1 METFFQRLLPFIIE
15 YKEAIGGTV
24 LFLLLWYLI
33 HRFRVSRQPF
43 RAASTDNGSVWV
55 SRATVLNLIQSACA
69 EIEGGSVKRVQCINK
84 RRLLLLKLYISLDVN
99 QSFEVSSMRFQE
111 AAKNAVTQS
120 FEVSSMRFQEA
131 AKNAVTHCLG
141 ALKAVRVD
149 VVLDG
154 VKGEYGG
161 KTKSA
166 MSTDPSASIPKNT
179 PVTVPEGSST
189 VTSEDATKSEDD

>member
-111 AAKNAVTQS
+111 AAKNAVT
-120 FEVSSMRFQEA
+120 
-131 AKNAVTHCLG
+131 HCLG

-166 MSTDPSASIPKNT
+166 ISTDLSASIPKNKPDVASENFST
-179 PVTVPEGSST
+179 NSSK
-189 VTSEDATKSEDD
+189 VGDDVKSEED

>member
-1 METFFQRLLPFIIE
+1 METWDRQLLAFIIA
-15 YKEAIGGTV
+15 YKEIIGGV
-24 LFLLLWYLI
+24 VAFLLLWI
-33 HRFRVSRQPF
+33 IVRRFFARFRPF

-111 AAKNAVTQS
+111 AAKNAVT
-120 FEVSSMRFQEA
+120 
-131 AKNAVTHCLG
+131 HCLG

-154 VKGEYGG
+154 VKGEYGEP
-161 KTKSA
+161 KRSVASNDPFTSDLKNASA
-166 MSTDPSASIPKNT
+166 AAS
-179 PVTVPEGSST
+179 EGSST
-189 VTSEDATKSEDD
+189 VPSEMEDDVKSEED

>member
-24 LFLLLWYLI
+24 LFLLLWYFI

-111 AAKNAVTQS
+111 AAKNAVT
-120 FEVSSMRFQEA
+120 
-131 AKNAVTHCLG
+131 HCLG

-154 VKGEYGG
+154 VKGEYGDP
-161 KTKSA
+161 KKSVAKALSPSFSESNTVSSENLSAVSSEEETKS
-166 MSTDPSASIPKNT
+166 K
-179 PVTVPEGSST
+179 
-189 VTSEDATKSEDD
+189 DD

>member
-1 METFFQRLLPFIIE
+1 METWDQQLLAFIIK
-15 YKEAIGGTV
+15 YKEAVGGAC
-24 LFLLLWYLI
+24 LFLLSWYML
-33 HRFRVSRQPF
+33 HRFRVFRQPF

-69 EIEGGSVKRVQCINK
+69 GIEGGSVKRVQCINK

-111 AAKNAVTQS
+111 AAKNAVT
-120 FEVSSMRFQEA
+120 
-131 AKNAVTHCLG
+131 HCLG

-154 VKGEYGG
+154 VKGEYINS
-161 KTKSA
+161 KKSVA
-166 MSTDPSASIPKNT
+166 STGLLTSVSGTESVKSSEN
-179 PVTVPEGSST
+179 SST
-189 VTSEDATKSEDD
+189 VPSAGDVKSEDD

>member
-15 YKEAIGGTV
+15 YKEAIGGTA

-111 AAKNAVTQS
+111 AAKNAVT
-120 FEVSSMRFQEA
+120 
-131 AKNAVTHCLG
+131 HCLG

-166 MSTDPSASIPKNT
+166 MSTDPSASIPKNKPAT
-179 PVTVPEGSST
+179 P
-189 VTSEDATKSEDD
+189 SESLSADISKAKDDVRLEED

>member
-1 METFFQRLLPFIIE
+1 METWDRQLLAFIVA
-15 YKEAIGGTV
+15 YKEIIGGV
-24 LFLLLWYLI
+24 VAFLLLWI
-33 HRFRVSRQPF
+33 IVRRFFARFRPF

-111 AAKNAVTQS
+111 AAKNAVT
-120 FEVSSMRFQEA
+120 
-131 AKNAVTHCLG
+131 HCLG

-154 VKGEYGG
+154 VKGEYGDP
-161 KTKSA
+161 KKSVA
-166 MSTDPSASIPKNT
+166 LTEPLTSNSKNT

>member
-111 AAKNAVTQS
+111 AAKNAVT
-120 FEVSSMRFQEA
+120 
-131 AKNAVTHCLG
+131 HCLG

>member
-1 METFFQRLLPFIIE
+1 METWDRQLLAFIVA
-15 YKEAIGGTV
+15 YKEIIGGV
-24 LFLLLWYLI
+24 AAFLLLWI
-33 HRFRVSRQPF
+33 IVRRFFARFRPF

-55 SRATVLNLIQSACA
+55 SRATVLNLIRSACA

-111 AAKNAVTQS
+111 AAKNAVT
-120 FEVSSMRFQEA
+120 
-131 AKNAVTHCLG
+131 HCLG

-154 VKGEYGG
+154 VKGEYVEP
-161 KTKSA
+161 KKSVV
-166 MSTDPSASIPKNT
+166 SNESFASNLKNT
-179 PVTVPEGSST
+179 PVAASEGSSI
-189 VTSEDATKSEDD
+189 VALEEDDVKSEED

>member
-1 METFFQRLLPFIIE
+1 METWDRQLLAFIVA
-15 YKEAIGGTV
+15 YKEIIGGV
-24 LFLLLWYLI
+24 VAFLLLWI
-33 HRFRVSRQPF
+33 IVRRFFARFRPF

-111 AAKNAVTQS
+111 AAKNAVT
-120 FEVSSMRFQEA
+120 
-131 AKNAVTHCLG
+131 HCLG

-154 VKGEYGG
+154 VKGDFIE
-161 KTKSA
+161 KPKSA
-166 MSTDPSASIPKNT
+166 VSTDLSASISKNKPAT
-179 PVTVPEGSST
+179 P
-189 VTSEDATKSEDD
+189 SESLSADISKAKDDVRLEED

>member
-111 AAKNAVTQS
+111 AAKNAVT
-120 FEVSSMRFQEA
+120 
-131 AKNAVTHCLG
+131 HCLG

-154 VKGEYGG
+154 VKGEYIDP
-161 KTKSA
+161 KKSVA
-166 MSTDPSASIPKNT
+166 STEPFASASKNASA
-179 PVTVPEGSST
+179 VASEGSST
-189 VTSEDATKSEDD
+189 VPSEMEDEVKSEED

>member
-15 YKEAIGGTV
+15 YKEIIGGV
-24 LFLLLWYLI
+24 VAFLLLWI
-33 HRFRVSRQPF
+33 IVRRFFARFRPF

-55 SRATVLNLIQSACA
+55 SRATVLNLIRSACA

-111 AAKNAVTQS
+111 AAKNAVT
-120 FEVSSMRFQEA
+120 
-131 AKNAVTHCLG
+131 HCLG

-154 VKGEYGG
+154 VKGEYGDS
-161 KTKSA
+161 KKSV
-166 MSTDPSASIPKNT
+166 ASIESFVSNLKNT
-179 PVTVPEGSST
+179 PMAASEGSS
-189 VTSEDATKSEDD
+189 VGSSEEETKSEDD

>member
-15 YKEAIGGTV
+15 YKEAISGTA

-43 RAASTDNGSVWV
+43 RAASTDNGSVFV
-55 SRATVLNLIQSACA
+55 SRATVLNLIRSACA

-111 AAKNAVTQS
+111 AAKNAVT
-120 FEVSSMRFQEA
+120 
-131 AKNAVTHCLG
+131 HCLG

-154 VKGEYGG
+154 VKGEYGDS
-161 KTKSA
+161 KKSV
-166 MSTDPSASIPKNT
+166 ASIEPLSSDIKNA
-179 PVTVPEGSST
+179 PAMAFEGSS
-189 VTSEDATKSEDD
+189 VGSSEEETKSEDD

>member
-1 METFFQRLLPFIIE
+1 METWDRQLLAFIVA
-15 YKEAIGGTV
+15 YKEIIGGV
-24 LFLLLWYLI
+24 VAFLLLWI
-33 HRFRVSRQPF
+33 IIRRFFARFRPF

-55 SRATVLNLIQSACA
+55 SRATVLNLIRSACA

-111 AAKNAVTQS
+111 AAKNAVT
-120 FEVSSMRFQEA
+120 
-131 AKNAVTHCLG
+131 HCLG

-154 VKGEYGG
+154 VKGDFIE
-161 KTKSA
+161 KPKSA
-166 MSTDPSASIPKNT
+166 VSTDLSASISKNKPDVASENFST
-179 PVTVPEGSST
+179 DSSK
-189 VTSEDATKSEDD
+189 VGDDVKSEED